1 MIVTMLQGYPS
12 ILRLIILTLTR
23 YQCTELVNV
32 MREMASYTSIP
43 ADFFASFYTTRQ
55 SDVIP
60 ACVIRP
66 LTPQDVSVAIKTISK
81 HSCHFAI
88 KSGGHSMFAGASNAD
103 GGITIDL
110 KHLNSLELSE
120 DLSTA
125 RVGTAN
131 RWGEVYEVLEP
142 LGLVVVGG
150 RVSHVGVGGFTLGG
164 M

>member
-1 MIVTMLQGYPS
+1 ML
-12 ILRLIILTLTR
+12 LLVILTLIR

-32 MREMASYTSIP
+32 MGEMASYNSIP
-43 ADFFASFYTTRQ
+43 DDFFASFYTTRQ

-66 LTPQDVSVAIKTISK
+66 LTPEDVSVVVKTISK

-103 GGITIDL
+103 GGIT
-110 KHLNSLELSE
+110 
-120 DLSTA
+120 
-125 RVGTAN
+125 TAN
-131 RWGEVYEVLEP
+131 RWGDVYGVLEP

-150 RVSHVGVGGFTLGG
+150 RVGHVGVGGFTLGG
-164 M
+164 MWDAAMQIGCR

>member
-1 MIVTMLQGYPS
+1 
-12 ILRLIILTLTR
+12 
-23 YQCTELVNV
+23 
-32 MREMASYTSIP
+32 
-43 ADFFASFYTTRQ
+43 
-55 SDVIP
+55 
-60 ACVIRP
+60 
-66 LTPQDVSVAIKTISK
+66 
-81 HSCHFAI
+81 
-88 KSGGHSMFAGASNAD
+88 MFAGASNAD